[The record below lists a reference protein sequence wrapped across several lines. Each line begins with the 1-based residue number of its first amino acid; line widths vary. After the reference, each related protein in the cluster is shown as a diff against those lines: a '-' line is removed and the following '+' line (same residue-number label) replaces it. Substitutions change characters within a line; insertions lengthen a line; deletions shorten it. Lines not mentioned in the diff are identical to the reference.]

1 MNYGNECL
9 NAQLLVVEDGLLDT
23 RPAESSG
30 ELGDHLAELLAAE
43 ADRLALVLEL
53 DDARLDL
60 LGPQVAETD
69 EADLRRIL
77 ERQLL
82 EKAAVVEVE

>member
-1 MNYGNECL
+1 M
-9 NAQLLVVEDGLLDT
+9 VVEDGLLDS
-23 RPAESSG
+23 RPSETSG
-30 ELGDHLAELLAAE
+30 DLGDHLAELLAAE
-43 ADRLALVLEL
+43 ADQLALVLEL

-60 LGPQVAETD
+60 LGPQLAEAH
-69 EADLRRIL
+69 EADLGRRL